1 MSLKT
6 LGLLCLMAQCGLH
19 IPVRDG
25 SKVCVFKKIMADIGD
40 EQSIE
45 QSLST
50 FSSHMTN
57 IVQILKEAGQD
68 TLLLFDELGAGTD
81 PVEGAALAIAII
93 EYARAR
99 GALIAATTHYAE
111 LKIYAT
117 STPGVMNASCEF
129 DVETLRPTYRLIT
142 GIPGKSNAF
151 AISERLGIPHAIIE
165 DARGRLD
172 RGSADFEKVLSQ
184 LEERRQQ
191 MEKEQIETSRLLL
204 KAREDERKA
213 VEYKKYIEREKERAA
228 RIARREA
235 DDILEQAR
243 RAAEEVFE
251 ELKRIRKESAK
262 ENWQE
267 INSAGPGIMRK
278 INTAQDR
285 IRQTAKKRPAPLLKA
300 DKSGHTVIS

>member
-1 MSLKT
+1 
-6 LGLLCLMAQCGLH
+6 
-19 IPVRDG
+19 
-25 SKVCVFKKIMADIGD
+25 
-40 EQSIE
+40 
-45 QSLST
+45 
-50 FSSHMTN
+50 
-57 IVQILKEAGQD
+57 
-68 TLLLFDELGAGTD
+68 
-81 PVEGAALAIAII
+81 
-93 EYARAR
+93 
-99 GALIAATTHYAE
+99 
-111 LKIYAT
+111 
-117 STPGVMNASCEF
+117 
-129 DVETLRPTYRLIT
+129 
-142 GIPGKSNAF
+142 
-151 AISERLGIPHAIIE
+151 
-165 DARGRLD
+165 
-172 RGSADFEKVLSQ
+172 VLSQ

-285 IRQTAKKRPAPLLKA
+285 IRQTAKEEARPPSSRPIRAGDTVEILGIGTKAEVLSVSPDRILTLQAGILKITAREDEVRLLEGETT
-300 DKSGHTVIS
+300 KSARKIIAKSEAKLRTEAARSEIDVRGMTSEEAVSAVEMFIDSAVLGRLENVRIIHGKGTGVLRSAIHASLKKNRQVKSFRLGVFGEGESGVTIAEIK